1 MKSVDNVGFDV
12 QRSGRL
18 ARAFPLTAVIG
29 QDAIKQALL
38 LGSVDTQLGG
48 IAIAGRRGTAKS
60 VMARGVHALLPPIE
74 VVEGSFCNA
83 DPEDPRGWE
92 VSVRGVCFGGRT
104 RVCVGCVCGGGGVE
118 GSFCNADPEDPRGWE
133 VSMFCGGGGEGGRGG
148 HTGVSLGDV
157 WCVDT
162 IAALWIRECAAAAYQ
177 GGWRQLLYCR
187 PLGLG
192 GECVLRA
199 GAGGGGLVHWEWC
212 GRWWC

>member
-1 MKSVDNVGFDV
+1 MDAMKSTEDNVGFDV

-83 DPEDPRGWE
+83 DPDDPRGWE
-92 VSVRGVCFGGRT
+92 VRVGVRGAFCGRVACCCWVSVAVG
-104 RVCVGCVCGGGGVE
+104 RGDVGCAR
-118 GSFCNADPEDPRGWE
+118 SAPNDA
-133 VSMFCGGGGEGGRGG
+133 
-148 HTGVSLGDV
+148 T
-157 WCVDT
+157 
-162 IAALWIRECAAAAYQ
+162 
-177 GGWRQLLYCR
+177 
-187 PLGLG
+187 
-192 GECVLRA
+192 
-199 GAGGGGLVHWEWC
+199 
-212 GRWWC
+212 